1 MAQYQCVQFGICTRA
16 DKGECFDTKGEF
28 KCGREPEDPDCQ
40 SKLEPVSGGQK
51 SGLGLKLGLLLVI
64 VVVLLAM
71 VGMYLFKTPSMPQPP
86 ASEATAAELLKEVWP
101 WLP

>member
-16 DKGECFDTKGEF
+16 DKGECFDTSGEF

-40 SKLEPVSGGQK
+40 GKLEPVSGGAK
-51 SGLGLKLGLLLVI
+51 SGLGLKIGLPI
-64 VVVLLAM
+64 AVVAVLALA
-71 VGMYLFKTPSMPQPP
+71 GMYLFKTPSVPQAPP
-86 ASEATAAELLKEVWP
+86 SEVTAAQLLKEVWP